1 MPGIFII
8 VPKNLVSTIQNKVLP
23 KHIRLIDVWKLT
35 TEIHIISL
43 YTFNRFK
50 ISDWTNESVVFWSNV
65 IVALFLQS
73 SLGRHFDRFIPNAD
87 ATRSFTLQNFNYR
100 LVRDYRRAAFNKQ
113 HILLH
118 SPNGRRRTKNEL
130 NLV

>member
-50 ISDWTNESVVFWSNV
+50 ISDWTNEWVVLRSHD

-73 SLGRHFDRFIPNAD
+73 SLGCYVDCFIPNTD
-87 ATRSFTLQNFNYR
+87 ATRSFTLQNFNFR
-100 LVRDYRRAAFNKQ
+100 LIRDYRRAAFNKQ

-118 SPNGRRRTKNEL
+118 SPNCRRRIENEL
-130 NLV
+130 NLI